1 MIFTLIK
8 NELIKLMK
16 RGKTWIVFGLF
27 VVMTIGMNVVAHFS
41 DKDMRY
47 YMSPQGRI
55 ESIDRNIQWEKENIN
70 RLEEDAKKDKNN
82 TYYAGWIE
90 ESKNSLKRFE
100 EERKIQEERLKNGDK
115 PDSWKEDLQIEKK
128 ALQADLD
135 NKDIPE
141 EHKSYQK
148 KRLEEIKMIE
158 EAGIKPVEGWEFD
171 PFNNTINFFNL
182 LGMII
187 LVSGIAVFM
196 SDIVSGEA
204 TPPTLKFLLVQPI
217 SRGKVL
223 ISKFIAVT
231 ITVVT
236 MIAGLEAA
244 AFGVV
249 GVIKGFDAAKM
260 PKVIG
265 EKYFMKISEQTGGWP
280 QLNPV
285 EGSGSIS
292 TLGDLM
298 LQSFGL
304 QILYI
309 VACCALIFL
318 ISTLFKSSMITMAVA
333 VIASVATSMAT
344 MSMGKLQEIAHLL
357 FLNYGA
363 TPQVIT
369 GDIAYM
375 YNNVNF
381 TPELGA
387 MLMIGTIVICPII
400 AYVVF
405 KRKDILI

>member
-27 VVMTIGMNVVAHFS
+27 VVMTVGLNVMAHFS

-47 YMSPQGRI
+47 YMSPQGQI
-55 ESIDRNIQWEKENIN
+55 ENLDRSIGWEKENLARAEQDLKN
-70 RLEEDAKKDKNN
+70 DPNGYAKEYVVQIKENIAR
-82 TYYAGWIE
+82 Y
-90 ESKNSLKRFE
+90 E
-100 EERKIQEERLKNGDK
+100 EERKVQEERLKLGDK
-115 PDSWKEDLQIEKK
+115 PDSWKEDLALEKK
-128 ALQADLD
+128 SLQEQVD
-135 NKDIPE
+135 NKNFDE
-141 EHKSYQK
+141 DQKSYAK
-148 KRLEEIKMIE
+148 TRLEEIKMIE
-158 EAGIKPVEGWEFD
+158 EAGIKPVESWEFD
-171 PFNNTINFFNL
+171 PFNNTIGFFNL
-182 LGMII
+182 LGTII
-187 LVSGIAVFM
+187 LISGIAVFM

-231 ITVVT
+231 LTVVT

-249 GVIKGFDAAKM
+249 GAIKGFECGNM
-260 PKVIG
+260 PIMIG
-265 EKYFMKISEQTGGWP
+265 QKYFMKISQETGGWP
-280 QLNPV
+280 QMYPV
-285 EGSGSIS
+285 EGSASMTTVS
-292 TLGDLM
+292 DYM

-304 QILYI
+304 QILFI
-309 VACCALIFL
+309 IACCAFIFL
-318 ISTLFKSSMITMAVA
+318 ISTLFKSSMITMAVS
-333 VIASVATSMAT
+333 VILSVATTMISM
-344 MSMGKLQEIAHLL
+344 SVGKVRDIAHLL

-363 TPQVIT
+363 TPGIIK
-369 GDIAYM
+369 GDVAYM

-387 MLMIGTIVICPII
+387 TLMIITIVVCPII
-400 AYVVF
+400 AYIVF